1 MTQLSCPLSHIPL
14 KPPKPSQLHIQ
25 TTKLNQKKEF
35 KKKPTNLTGKQ
46 APPPPLTRLLM
57 TAPQQWP
64 YPNHLLPQG
73 VTPGRGL
80 FPMKLAAR
88 TRVGTKGWSQPERPP
103 RAAAMLGFGAAHRP
117 QGGKVGGGCV
127 LWKKMLGCGF
137 RREVEMCRWSGINTD
152 PVDAVSLPQDVH
164 GSGHG
169 PSRFSIHCFGSAIS
183 PNVTS
188 SSPKPASVF
197 ALPRRRRRSQ
207 GCWKG
212 GWERPP
218 ASHFPTAWTSPSMA
232 TDTGFKMLG
241 RFLRTSCQF

>member
-1 MTQLSCPLSHIPL
+1 
-14 KPPKPSQLHIQ
+14 
-25 TTKLNQKKEF
+25 
-35 KKKPTNLTGKQ
+35 
-46 APPPPLTRLLM
+46 M

-137 RREVEMCRWSGINTD
+137 GREVEVEMCRWSGINTD
-152 PVDAVSLPQDVH
+152 PVDAVSLPQDV
-164 GSGHG
+164 
-169 PSRFSIHCFGSAIS
+169 
-183 PNVTS
+183 TS
-188 SSPKPASVF
+188 SSPQPASVF